1 MRDLARLPKAELH
14 IHLEG
19 SMRPATVREL
29 ADRQGRSVP
38 AALGAQGW
46 TRFRDNIHFI
56 EQYTEV
62 CDLLGELEDFRR
74 VGYEF
79 CQDLA
84 AQGVVYAEVVFSPSQ
99 HAARMGDWFGPI
111 EAVLDGLAQGERAF
125 GVVTRLSPDI
135 IRDLGMEQA
144 RRTVEVALKFLG
156 GGVVAINS
164 AGSERAR
171 PGVYA
176 DLVGAAVAAGLH
188 SVPHAGEWAGPQN
201 IWETLASLKPER
213 IGHGISAVEDPVL
226 LAHLADIGMPL
237 EVCPT
242 SNVATGVV
250 ASLREHPFDRL
261 RAAGVVVTLNSDDP
275 GMFGSWLTDEYTIAR
290 EVFGLNDDELAEL
303 ARTGAR
309 SSFADEDVKAGIEA
323 GIDAWLAAAPGA
335 ATSAPRS

>member
-62 CDLLGELEDFRR
+62 CDLLGDLEDFRR

-125 GVVTRLSPDI
+125 GVATRLSPDI

-201 IWETLASLKPER
+201 IWETLAFLKPER

-237 EVCPT
+237 EVCPS

-275 GMFGSWLTDEYTIAR
+275 GMFGSWLTGEYTIAR